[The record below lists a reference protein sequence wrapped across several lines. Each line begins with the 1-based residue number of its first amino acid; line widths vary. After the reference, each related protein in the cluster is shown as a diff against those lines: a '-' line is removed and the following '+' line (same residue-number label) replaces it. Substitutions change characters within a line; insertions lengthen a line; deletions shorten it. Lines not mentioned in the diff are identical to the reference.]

1 MTDVVQ
7 FWDDR
12 TPACIRDYR
21 QHFDYISGFTY
32 FDDKRQLVTTS
43 GDGFLSVID
52 IRSKKTTPL
61 HMSEDQED
69 ELLSICQIK
78 GGQRFVVGS
87 GLGTVSVW
95 DRKLGYGDS
104 IDRIVGHPASV
115 DAVVPLTDDIVATG
129 SEDGMVRVIQI
140 QPNSFCELESSVARS

>member
-1 MTDVVQ
+1 M
-7 FWDDR
+7 R
-12 TPACIRDYR
+12 EYR

-52 IRSKKTTPL
+52 IRSKKKEPL
-61 HMSEDQED
+61 HMSDDQED

-95 DRKLGYGDS
+95 DRRMGFGDS
-104 IDRIVGHPASV
+104 VDRIVGHPASV
-115 DAVVPLTDDIVATG
+115 DAVVALTDDIIATG

-140 QPNSFCELESSVARS
+140 QPNSFRKLICDRLQLTHSRCHRDA